1 MNSEFYETIEEIKVY
16 QKKQTTLSCIRM
28 AASTITLIIFVA
40 VMIIFVPKAL
50 STMEHFNATLSNMD
64 TMVSDAGKIVSSAK
78 NAAGSENGLNS
89 ENMEGLAE
97 AIQKINSIDFDRLN
111 ESINSLADVVS
122 GLSRLTG
129 FFGR

>member
-1 MNSEFYETIEEIKVY
+1 
-16 QKKQTTLSCIRM
+16 
-28 AASTITLIIFVA
+28 
-40 VMIIFVPKAL
+40 
-50 STMEHFNATLSNMD
+50 
-64 TMVSDAGKIVSSAK
+64 MVSDAGEIVSSVK

-89 ENMEGLAE
+89 ENMEELAE

-129 FFGR
+129 FFGQ

>member
-16 QKKQTTLSCIRM
+16 QKKQTTLSFIRM
-28 AASTITLIIFVA
+28 ATSIITLVIIVA

-50 STMEHFNATLSNMD
+50 RAMEHFDATLSNMD
-64 TMVSDAGKIVSSAK
+64 IMVSDAGEIVSSVK
-78 NAAGSENGLNS
+78 DAAGSENGLNS
-89 ENMEGLAE
+89 ENMEELAE
-97 AIQKINSIDFDRLN
+97 AMQKINSIDFDRLN

>member
-1 MNSEFYETIEEIKVY
+1 
-16 QKKQTTLSCIRM
+16 
-28 AASTITLIIFVA
+28 
-40 VMIIFVPKAL
+40 
-50 STMEHFNATLSNMD
+50 MD
-64 TMVSDAGKIVSSAK
+64 TMVSDAGKIVSSVK